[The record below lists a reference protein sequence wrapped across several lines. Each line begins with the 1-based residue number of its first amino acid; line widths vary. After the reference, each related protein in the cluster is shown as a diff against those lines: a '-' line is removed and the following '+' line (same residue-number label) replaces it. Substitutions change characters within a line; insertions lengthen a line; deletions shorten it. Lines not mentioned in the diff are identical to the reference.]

1 MKILQVV
8 WNFYPDTAYTN
19 RVLATAKGLSEA
31 GAQTKVI
38 SIKPTTLRS
47 PYAAKNPFKTNAN
60 GIKGV
65 LGSICGI
72 LQLVWNIPQYDVIF
86 CSLSNI
92 RILRLSKFW
101 SNLFRKTIVHERTE
115 IPDIFFPNTSDGDA
129 KQKKYC
135 ETVAT
140 FSHVFVISTAI
151 ARYFKDHGINEDKIT
166 IFPMIV
172 NTHRFV
178 GLKKRKKDR
187 RQIAYCGNMQ
197 NSKDGLSAL
206 IESFG
211 ISKIAQTDFD
221 LILYGN
227 RPEGEEMK
235 AYEEQLKRLNI
246 KNKVFFKGTISMDK
260 MPQALVDA
268 DILALC
274 RPYSRQA
281 EGGFPTKLGE
291 YLCTGNPVIVT
302 DVGDI
307 PYYIKDGE
315 NGYVVNHDDVNAF
328 SEKLDYIASHYSK
341 ATAVGALGK
350 ELSNVE
356 FNDIVQCKL
365 LLKTLRT
372 IVNENFNR
380 G

>member
-1 MKILQVV
+1 MKILQLV
-8 WNFYPDTAYTN
+8 WNLYPDTAYTN
-19 RVLATAKGLSEA
+19 RTLATAKGLSEA
-31 GAQTKVI
+31 GAKTKVI
-38 SIKPTTLRS
+38 SIKPTTLHS
-47 PYAAKNPFKTNAN
+47 FYAAKNPFKSNAN

-65 LGSICGI
+65 LGSIYGI
-72 LQLVWNIPQYDVIF
+72 LQLIWNIPQYDVIF
-86 CSLSNI
+86 CSLSNT
-92 RILRLSKFW
+92 RILRLSKFMAD
-101 SNLFRKTIVHERTE
+101 LFRKPIVHERTE
-115 IPDIFFPNTSDGDA
+115 IPDIFFSDTPKGNA
-129 KQKKYC
+129 KQQKYC
-135 ETVAT
+135 KVVAT
-140 FSHVFVISTAI
+140 FNHVFVISTAI
-151 ARYFKDHGINEDKIT
+151 SRYFKAHGINEDKIT

-178 GLKKRKKDR
+178 GLKKEKKDH
-187 RQIAYCGNMQ
+187 RQIVYCGNMQ
-197 NSKDGLSAL
+197 NSKDGLSDL
-206 IESFG
+206 IEAFG
-211 ISKIAQTDFD
+211 ISKSAKVDFD

-227 RPEGEEMK
+227 KPEGDEME
-235 AYEEQLKRLNI
+235 AYEKQLKRLNI
-246 KNKVFFKGTISMDK
+246 KNKVFFKGSIPMDK

-307 PYYIKDGE
+307 PCYIKDGE

-328 SEKLDYIASHYSK
+328 SEKLDYIASHYSE
-341 ATAVGALGK
+341 ATVVGILGK

-365 LLKTLRT
+365 LLKTLKT